1 MNQEVL
7 NQPVL
12 VRDETENESGSAWR
26 SFVPFAVA
34 IGGAIALLL
43 LRINLGGASFIS
55 DGALMMLALAAYLIA
70 AVFYLTN
77 LYAPSDYAEKLGLWG
92 AGAGVFFNLS
102 SWLVRW
108 ASGFD
113 RELAI
118 FTEQGKTLAEMPWI
132 FRYIPF
138 ANLYDL
144 SLAFAFGAGITTLF
158 LAHRKNFQFLSA
170 FTLPLAALILTL
182 ARFIGGEHSN
192 LMPILDSYWRP
203 IHVGVASLSYGIAL
217 VCFAI
222 AVVYLLKDKIKV
234 EAMAIFSSLF
244 AIAVIGSI
252 SGASVFTNAAY
263 RAGTF
268 IPNLAGGKSI
278 NAFFRFEL
286 PYVGTALL
294 IAGLLLLGSIISFL
308 IYIYGN
314 ESLVKQEKAARGE
327 IEEKATLGEKFAENK
342 TNILIAGIAM
352 ITTFF
357 TGFGVVRR
365 NAPKVESGDLK
376 ESEAVEYNDYQ
387 TARTVGYWLLRGAFI
402 VQILAVA
409 FWVSGI
415 KTTTDVQA
423 QLQAQ
428 LAQNPAQYI
437 AVGKEIASKQQLS
450 VQQMAAITPA
460 QFEQAGRQFFQQNG
474 SKMFLSLNTNPVE
487 FAGLLTALAG
497 TFFVLLF
504 SFRTEKLRERLP
516 SLESLDSM
524 MYKTACLAFA
534 GLAMLLITGAIWANE
549 SWGRPWGFDSKETG
563 ALVAWL
569 TYAAFLHTRISRG
582 WKGRSSAY
590 FAIIGFL
597 LVILTYLGVSYL
609 LPGLHSYA

>member
-1 MNQEVL
+1 MEEVSRI
-7 NQPVL
+7 QKEVFTT
-12 VRDETENESGSAWR
+12 RADKETTAEVPAWR
-26 SFVPFAVA
+26 SYLPAGLALAGAFLMLGLRLQ
-34 IGGAIALLL
+34 IGT
-43 LRINLGGASFIS
+43 SFIS
-55 DGALMMLALAAYLIA
+55 DTALMMLALACYILA
-70 AVFYLTN
+70 ALFELTN
-77 LYAPSDYAEKLGLWG
+77 LYAPSEMAKKIGLWG
-92 AGAGVFFNLS
+92 AGLGVFFNLA

-108 ASGFD
+108 VNAYEFELIQLQASGNN
-113 RELAI
+113 
-118 FTEQGKTLAEMPWI
+118 THPWI
-132 FRYIPF
+132 FRYLPF

-144 SLAFAFGAGITTLF
+144 SLAFAFGAGVTTLF

-203 IHVGVASLSYGIAL
+203 IHVGVASLSYGVAL

-222 AVVYLLKDKIKV
+222 AVVYLLKDKVRV

-252 SGASVFTNAAY
+252 SSASVFTQGVY

-268 IPNLAGGKSI
+268 MPNPAGGKPF

-286 PYVGTALL
+286 PFVGWALL
-294 IAGLLLLGSIISFL
+294 IAGILLLGSIAAFL
-308 IYIYGN
+308 AYLYQN
-314 ESLVKQEKAARGE
+314 SEKAKE
-327 IEEKATLGEKFAENK
+327 IGHILLKA
-342 TNILIAGIAM
+342 
-352 ITTFF
+352 
-357 TGFGVVRR
+357 
-365 NAPKVESGDLK
+365 
-376 ESEAVEYNDYQ
+376 
-387 TARTVGYWLLRGAFI
+387 AFI
-402 VQILAVA
+402 VQIVAVG
-409 FWVSGI
+409 FWVTGI
-415 KTTTDVQA
+415 KTSQNIQA
-423 QLQAQ
+423 GLEAQ
-428 LAQNPAQYI
+428 LAKNPAQFV
-437 AVGKEIASKQQLS
+437 AVGKELASKQQLS

-460 QFEQAGRQFFQQNG
+460 QFEQAGRQFFQQNSG
-474 SKMFLSLNTNPVE
+474 KMFLSLNTNPVE

-497 TFFVLLF
+497 TFFVILF
-504 SFRTEKLRERLP
+504 SFRTDALRERLP
-516 SLESLDSM
+516 SLESLDSL

-582 WKGRSSAY
+582 WRGRSSAY

-597 LVILTYLGVSYL
+597 LVIFTYLGVSYL

>member
-1 MNQEVL
+1 MEEVNRIQNEVFTAREKAEKPSSFSAYL
-7 NQPVL
+7 PAILAL
-12 VRDETENESGSAWR
+12 VGAFVMLGLRFQIGSG
-26 SFVPFAVA
+26 
-34 IGGAIALLL
+34 
-43 LRINLGGASFIS
+43 FIS
-55 DGALMMLALAAYLIA
+55 DTALMMLALACYILA
-70 AVFYLTN
+70 ALFQLTN
-77 LYAPSDYAEKLGLWG
+77 LYAPSEMAQKIGLWG
-92 AGAGVFFNLS
+92 ATLGVFFNLS

-108 ASGFD
+108 VNAYDFELVQLQASGNP
-113 RELAI
+113 E
-118 FTEQGKTLAEMPWI
+118 TPWI

-222 AVVYLLKDKIKV
+222 AVVYLLKDKVKV
-234 EAMAIFSSLF
+234 EAMAIFSSIF

-252 SGASVFTNAAY
+252 SGGSVFTQAAY
-263 RAGTF
+263 RAGMF
-268 IPNLAGGKSI
+268 MPNPAGGKPF

-286 PYVGTALL
+286 PFVGWALVISGILLAGVIIAFLAYLYQNNEKAKEIGHILLKAAL
-294 IAGLLLLGSIISFL
+294 IA
-308 IYIYGN
+308 
-314 ESLVKQEKAARGE
+314 Q
-327 IEEKATLGEKFAENK
+327 
-342 TNILIAGIAM
+342 
-352 ITTFF
+352 
-357 TGFGVVRR
+357 
-365 NAPKVESGDLK
+365 
-376 ESEAVEYNDYQ
+376 
-387 TARTVGYWLLRGAFI
+387 I
-402 VQILAVA
+402 VAVA
-409 FWVSGI
+409 FWVTGI
-415 KTTTDVQA
+415 KSSTNIQANMQA
-423 QLQAQ
+423 QLEK
-428 LAQNPAQYI
+428 NPAQYLK
-437 AVGKEIASKQQLS
+437 VGQEIASKQQLS
-450 VQQMAAITPA
+450 AQEFAAITPQ
-460 QFEQAGRQFFQQNG
+460 QFEQAGRQHFQNNG
-474 SKMFLSLNTNPVE
+474 NKMFLSLNTNPVE

-497 TFFVLLF
+497 TFFVILF
-504 SFRTEKLRERLP
+504 AFRTETLRERLP
-516 SLESLDSM
+516 SLESLDSL

-590 FAIIGFL
+590 FAILGFL
-597 LVILTYLGVSYL
+597 LVIFTYLGVSYL